1 MTIKSSIAETKDNL
15 PKYIHEAETG
25 NDICI
30 TRHGKAVAML
40 ISMERY
46 KTVVAEEK
54 DKGIYGAIMAWRTQL
69 NNPELNT
76 PDKQDVEN
84 KTDSKLWTDKEIDAL
99 RDKSPARGFSWE

>member
-40 ISMERY
+40 VSMERY
-46 KTVVAEEK
+46 NDKIAEQ
-54 DKGIYGAIMAWRTQL
+54 DNGVFGAIMAWRQQL
-69 NNPELNT
+69 DNHALL
-76 PDKQDVEN
+76 DKSDDE
-84 KTDSKLWTDKEIDAL
+84 SWTDAEIDAL
-99 RDKSPARGFSWE
+99 RDKTPARDFLWD

>member
-40 ISMERY
+40 VSMERY
-46 KTVVAEEK
+46 NNGVAEQK
-54 DKGIYGAIMAWRTQL
+54 DKGIYGAIMVWRKQL
-69 NNPELNT
+69 NNP
-76 PDKQDVEN
+76 DKQDAEN
-84 KTDSKLWTDKEIDAL
+84 KTDDELWTDKEIDAL

>member
-40 ISMERY
+40 VSMERY
-46 KTVVAEEK
+46 NNKFVEEEN
-54 DKGIYGAIMAWRTQL
+54 GIYGAIMAWRQQL
-69 NNPELNT
+69 GDLDES
-76 PDKQDVEN
+76 DDE
-84 KTDSKLWTDKEIDAL
+84 LWTDAEIDTL
-99 RDKSPARGFSWE
+99 RDKSPARDFTWG

>member
-40 ISMERY
+40 VSMERY
-46 KTVVAEEK
+46 NTVVAKEK
-54 DKGIYGAIMAWRTQL
+54 DKGIYGAIMQWRKQL
-69 NNPELNT
+69 DT
-76 PDKQDVEN
+76 PN
-84 KTDSKLWTDKEIDAL
+84 KSNDELWTDKEIDAL